1 MNCIHIGTGSRSSHG
16 ISNAALDQVYN
27 GTYQHRVSIQDFH
40 KGQEREC
47 LPDSRFKHNVLQQ
60 KILLFYRIDILDF
73 TKVVLK

>member
-1 MNCIHIGTGSRSSHG
+1 M
-16 ISNAALDQVYN
+16 ALIN
-27 GTYQHRVSIQDFH
+27 TYRVSIQDFH

-73 TKVVLK
+73 TKVVLKLKKWWAQSEQDGGFS